1 MDLIANIAPVAV
13 ALLVC
18 AIAWVSVRR
27 AYRKASALPPA
38 PRPEGPS
45 AAE

>member
-1 MDLIANIAPVAV
+1 MDLIVNVAPMAV
-13 ALLVC
+13 TLLVC

-27 AYRKASALPPA
+27 AYRKAAASREEEAA
-38 PRPEGPS
+38 

>member
-1 MDLIANIAPVAV
+1 MDLVVNIAPVAV

-27 AYRKASALPPA
+27 AHRKAMASRAEEA
-38 PRPEGPS
+38 S

>member
-1 MDLIANIAPVAV
+1 MDLIVNIAPVAV

-27 AYRKASALPPA
+27 AYRKASD
-38 PRPEGPS
+38 RPS
-45 AAE
+45 APSPETHAAE

>member
-1 MDLIANIAPVAV
+1 MDDLIRNAAPIVV
-13 ALLVC
+13 FLLVC

-27 AYRKASALPPA
+27 AHRKALASRAEEA
-38 PRPEGPS
+38 S

>member
-1 MDLIANIAPVAV
+1 MDLIVNIAPVAG
-13 ALLVC
+13 ALLLC

-27 AYRKASALPPA
+27 AHRKALASRADEA
-38 PRPEGPS
+38 A

>member
-1 MDLIANIAPVAV
+1 MDTIVKIAPVAG

-27 AYRKASALPPA
+27 AHRKAMASRAEEA
-38 PRPEGPS
+38 S

>member
-1 MDLIANIAPVAV
+1 MDLIVNIAPVAV

-27 AYRKASALPPA
+27 AYRKALDMRSA
-38 PRPEGPS
+38 PRPETPS

>member
-1 MDLIANIAPVAV
+1 MEDFVVNAAPIAV

-18 AIAWVSVRR
+18 AIGWVSVRR
-27 AYRKASALPPA
+27 AYRKAAASRAEEA
-38 PRPEGPS
+38 A

>member
-1 MDLIANIAPVAV
+1 MDLVVNIAPVAG

-18 AIAWVSVRR
+18 AIAWISVRR
-27 AYRKASALPPA
+27 AYRKASAPPPA
-38 PRPEGPS
+38 PRAASPS

>member
-1 MDLIANIAPVAV
+1 MDLIVNIAPVAG

-18 AIAWVSVRR
+18 AIALVSVRR
-27 AYRKASALPPA
+27 AYRKGAAVSPA
-38 PRPEGPS
+38 PRPEAPA